1 MSDTP
6 KNPQQPDDLSQA
18 DIDAAL
24 AAGGITPEGDSGAP
38 PAPDAAAP
46 DSTAPVADATAPG
59 AEAAAVPDATP
70 SPDDAAAVESSAEAI
85 AASVT
90 AEPESFDPLAGFSQA
105 DIDAALAAATGDAP
119 PAPAPKPTPVAAAG
133 PPKLDTMGRPFDEAA
148 AAMEAAMAEERAEV
162 AAAAAA
168 RAAAPPPAP
177 APLPPPP
184 AGAITMDLP
193 DFGRRAVNGE
203 DIKGV
208 ELLGDVD
215 LHVKVELGR
224 AEMAI
229 EEVLRLGEGAVVELD
244 KLAGDPVD
252 VLVNDRLVARGEVL
266 ILNDNFCVRISE
278 IVAGEDAEAAA

>member
-6 KNPQQPDDLSQA
+6 TNPQQPDDLSQA

-24 AAGGITPEGDSGAP
+24 AAGGVTPSGDAAAP
-38 PAPDAAAP
+38 DATAPAPDAAV
-46 DSTAPVADATAPG
+46 SETTAASGAAEAGGAADAVESGDPSPSPADTASPDPS
-59 AEAAAVPDATP
+59 AEAAAA
-70 SPDDAAAVESSAEAI
+70 SI
-85 AASVT
+85 A
-90 AEPESFDPLAGFSQA
+90 AEPEPIDPLAGFSQA
-105 DIDAALAAATGDAP
+105 DIDAALAAATNASP
-119 PAPAPKPTPVAAAG
+119 TAAVPELKTTPIAAAPA
-133 PPKLDTMGRPFDEAA
+133 KLDTMGRPFDEAA
-148 AAMEAAMAEERAEV
+148 AAMEAAMAEERA
-162 AAAAAA
+162 AAAKKP
-168 RAAAPPPAP
+168 AAPV
-177 APLPPPP
+177 PLPPPP

-229 EEVLRLGEGAVVELD
+229 EDVLRLGEGAVVELD

-278 IVAGEDAEAAA
+278 IVADEDAEAAA